1 MPFTA
6 APPFVGRMGA
16 FGMAAQASV
25 NTHIAVP
32 TVWFRL
38 TGGSYNGK
46 NAVLINENFAVG
58 NMFPLGKI
66 NAGETYQGKNVTFEL
81 DYATSKFVLTNMF
94 GGLTPVG
101 DVNVNEFFPM
111 TPLSA
116 DWQYPSRNVKVTDA
130 QIYEFTLSMV
140 KRGIFTGSMNFHAVT
155 GDEYSGAATTKV
167 LPAGG
172 LSYAHRDHT
181 TNFDGTPICVESS
194 SVMFKNEIEV
204 IDTTCNGPKITGFER
219 APGGMS
225 CQFTLTISNPT
236 DADIFQTAFEDP
248 LQAIFPY
255 VWKCSSAAKGT
266 VEITANVQVT
276 KFDQG
281 SALSRTP
288 PSVTLD
294 AVWNGTDPPFTFVFT
309 DPV

>member
-1 MPFTA
+1 MAFVP

-16 FGMAAQASV
+16 FGMAAQVSV
-25 NTHIAVP
+25 NTHIASP

-46 NAVLINENFAVG
+46 NVVLIKENFAVG
-58 NMFPLGKI
+58 NMYPLGMI
-66 NAGETYQGKNVTFEL
+66 NTGETYQGKNVTFEL
-81 DYATSKFVLTNMF
+81 DYVTSQFVLMNMF

-101 DVNVNEFFPM
+101 DVNANELFPM

-130 QIYEFTLSMV
+130 QIYEYTMSMV
-140 KRGIFTGSMNFHAVT
+140 KRGIFTGSMNFSAVS
-155 GDEYSGAATTKV
+155 GDEYTGAATTKV
-167 LPAGG
+167 LPTGG
-172 LSYAHRDHT
+172 LAYAHRDHT
-181 TNFDGTPICVESS
+181 TNFNGNPICVESS

-219 APGGMS
+219 APGGIS
-225 CQFTLTISNPT
+225 CQFNLTVSNPT
-236 DADIFQTAFEDP
+236 DADIFQTAFENP
-248 LQAIFPY
+248 AQAIFPY
-255 VWKCSSAAKGT
+255 VWKCASTAKGS
-266 VEITANVQVT
+266 VQITANVQVT

-294 AVWNGTDPPFTFVFT
+294 AVWDGTISPFTFVFT
-309 DPV
+309 PPA